1 MIGRFIGLLLFIGS
15 SGALFSQNQLESIPN
30 FTPNPGNLKGYIH
43 FSTKKELSEKVP
55 LVVALHGCT
64 QNAKELA
71 DNTGWNKLA
80 DTFGFH
86 VLYPEQRVI
95 NNGNSCFNWFRST
108 DHDKDQGEVYSIERM
123 IQQVIKEYAIDT
135 TRIFVYG
142 LSAGAAMA
150 VALMADYPELVNSGA
165 ILAGVAFGAAN
176 NASESFSMLMNTP
189 QKTPE
194 EWQQL
199 IENQHP
205 EFNGHYP
212 KIIILQ
218 GTNDKV
224 VIPENA
230 TELIEQWTSI
240 HQIDRIP
247 DDEIKDFNGK
257 QGLSKSTYTNE
268 KEYPL
273 VIFYS
278 AEGLGHQLMIDP
290 GNGTIQG
297 GNTGRFA
304 IDADFFS
311 TYWIAVDFGLIP
323 HQPY

>member
-1 MIGRFIGLLLFIGS
+1 MNVRLIGFFFSIGFS
-15 SGALFSQNQLESIPN
+15 NVLFSQKSLELIPD
-30 FTPNPGNLKGYIH
+30 FKPNPGNLKGYIH
-43 FSTKKELSEKVP
+43 FSTKKDLSEKVP

-71 DNTGWNKLA
+71 DNSGWNKLA

-86 VLYPEQRVI
+86 VLYPEQRAI
-95 NNGNSCFNWFRST
+95 NNGNSCFNWFRSA
-108 DHDKDQGEVYSIERM
+108 DHVKDQGEVYSIERM
-123 IQQVIKEYAIDT
+123 IQAVIKDYAIDT

-142 LSAGAAMA
+142 LSAGAAMG
-150 VALMADYPELVNSGA
+150 VALLADYPNLFHSGA

-176 NASESFSMLMNTP
+176 NASEAFSLLLKSP

-194 EWQQL
+194 EWRKL

-205 EFNGHYP
+205 EFNGTYP

-224 VIPENA
+224 VVPENA

-240 HQIDRIP
+240 HQIDSTF
-247 DDEIKDFNGK
+247 DEKTINYEGK
-257 QGLSKSTYTNE
+257 EGVSKFIYTDE
-268 KEYPL
+268 KGEAK
-273 VIFYS
+273 VIFYQ
-278 AEGLGHQLMIDP
+278 AEGLGHQLMINP
-290 GNGTIQG
+290 GNEATQG
-297 GNTGRFA
+297 GKTGPFA

-323 HQPY
+323 H

>member
-1 MIGRFIGLLLFIGS
+1 MNLRLIGFFFYFGFS
-15 SGALFSQNQLESIPN
+15 SVLFSQKSLESIPD
-30 FTPNPGNLKGYIH
+30 FKPNPGNLKGYIH
-43 FSTKKELSEKVP
+43 FSTKKDLSEKVP

-71 DNTGWNKLA
+71 DNSGWNKLA

-86 VLYPEQRVI
+86 VLYPEQRIV
-95 NNGNSCFNWFRST
+95 NNGNSCFNWFRSP
-108 DHDKDQGEVYSIERM
+108 DYMKDQGEVYSIERM
-123 IQQVIKEYAIDT
+123 IQTVIKDYAIDT
-135 TRIFVYG
+135 TRVFVYG
-142 LSAGAAMA
+142 LSAGAAMG
-150 VALMADYPELVNSGA
+150 VALLADYPNLFQSGA

-176 NASESFSMLMNTP
+176 NASEAFSLLMKSP

-194 EWQQL
+194 EWRKL

-205 EFNGHYP
+205 EFEETYP

-218 GTNDKV
+218 GTNDNV
-224 VIPENA
+224 VVSENA

-240 HQIDRIP
+240 HHIDSTF
-247 DDEIKDFNGK
+247 DEKTINY
-257 QGLSKSTYTNE
+257 QSKEGVSKFMYTDE
-268 KEYPL
+268 KGEVK
-273 VIFYS
+273 VIFYE

-290 GNGTIQG
+290 GTGPTQG
-297 GNTGRFA
+297 GKTGPFA

-323 HQPY
+323 H